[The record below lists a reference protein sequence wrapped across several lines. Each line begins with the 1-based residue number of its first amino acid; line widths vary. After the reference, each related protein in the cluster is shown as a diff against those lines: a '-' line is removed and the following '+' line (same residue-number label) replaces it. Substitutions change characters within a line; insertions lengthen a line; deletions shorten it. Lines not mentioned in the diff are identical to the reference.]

1 AVRAHRRSRRPQS
14 QSRPRSRGRA
24 EPTHRN
30 PVAEA
35 DAMKRLLLLLGLAL
49 TSVALSSAGHVRC
62 QERPPEP
69 FELVRAL
76 RPVQD
81 PIARGD
87 TAAYLS
93 YRGALPQLTE
103 QLGQARD
110 EAWKDP
116 RNVRAA
122 VALVPSV
129 RGPR

>member
-1 AVRAHRRSRRPQS
+1 
-14 QSRPRSRGRA
+14 
-24 EPTHRN
+24 
-30 PVAEA
+30 
-35 DAMKRLLLLLGLAL
+35 MKRLLLLGLAL

-76 RPVQD
+76 RSVQD
-81 PIARGD
+81 RIARGD

-93 YRGALPQLTE
+93 YRAALSQLTE
-103 QLGQARD
+103 QLSQARD

-122 VALVPSV
+122 AALHRLRAAVLLHRLV
-129 RGPR
+129 